1 MVADMEA
8 LRFQLYERRLEN
20 CLKARDRCKE
30 GSWGWTYW
38 QDCFTILLRRMNREL
53 HD

>member
-1 MVADMEA
+1 MVAILEKVMFE
-8 LRFQLYERRLEN
+8 LYERRLEN
-20 CLKARDRCKE
+20 CLRARDRCKE

-53 HD
+53 NG